1 MVVRSGKFEGNN
13 PFEISK
19 KWISEAEVVE
29 LNDPNAIALS
39 TVSEDGMPNVR
50 MVLLKNIDQDDLVF
64 FTNFTS

>member
-39 TVSEDGMPNVR
+39 TVSKMACQMSGW
-50 MVLLKNIDQDDLVF
+50 F
-64 FTNFTS
+64 Y